1 MDILDKKSE
10 AILSFFT
17 GMDELLDL
25 MNQALKSR
33 TPHLNGEKF
42 LTNRDVCAMLHV
54 SARTLQDWKTK
65 GKIPYIQL
73 KSKVL
78 YWQSDIDKFLQNNY
92 FPANK

>member
-1 MDILDKKSE
+1 MDVLDKKSE

-42 LTNRDVCAMLHV
+42 LTNRDVCAILYI

-65 GKIPYIQL
+65 EKIPYIQL
-73 KSKVL
+73 KGKVL
-78 YWQSDIDKFLQNNY
+78 YRQSDIDKFLQSNY
-92 FPANK
+92 FPQE